1 MGMNPVGCSLCRRRG
16 AKYRARI
23 VPEHVQPAG
32 NICCVVRPWRIAQTK
47 VGHQEAGADLGN
59 QLFAGPDGPILEI
72 VPKRF
77 AGEALRASRR
87 MNAFLAERRNEE
99 TGSASCRERV
109 SRSV

>member
-32 NICCVVRPWRIAQTK
+32 NICCVVRPWRIAPTT

-59 QLFAGPDGPILEI
+59 PLFAGPDGPILEI
-72 VPKRF
+72 VPKRRS
-77 AGEALRASRR
+77 E
-87 MNAFLAERRNEE
+87 ERRVGQE
-99 TGSASCRERV
+99 CV
-109 SRSV
+109 STCSTRWSPYH

>member
-32 NICCVVRPWRIAQTK
+32 NICCVVRTWRIAQTK

-59 QLFAGPDGPILEI
+59 KLFAGPDGQILAL

-77 AGEALRASRR
+77 AGEERRAARR
-87 MNAFLAERRNEE
+87 MTDLIDRKRVAKEQSVSDRLGLGFLL
-99 TGSASCRERV
+99 
-109 SRSV
+109 